1 MRALSTNHA
10 WGQAKDPMMAMRAI
24 LVSLGAAW
32 LSLAQ
37 GADAD
42 APPEEERLR
51 AEVTA
56 LFKTVL
62 EGEQFELQ
70 DCALGSKWRRD
81 PIPQHLAARYFGL
94 KLHADLIAPDPLM
107 MSPADVLYPGE
118 DKIGQF
124 CDRQQAAD
132 REVWLVD
139 GFRWQPLEPSSEGRS
154 ITIKMPAREFG
165 FPIFTDAFD
174 RAAVLVC
181 GSSVTYRREED
192 WVRMV
197 TDHPEW
203 CFVKIYDKVQ
213 GHWVRGAEE
222 RLFPAT

>member
-1 MRALSTNHA
+1 MT
-10 WGQAKDPMMAMRAI
+10 P
-24 LVSLGAAW
+24 
-32 LSLAQ
+32 
-37 GADAD
+37 ADALD
-42 APPEEERLR
+42 
-51 AEVTA
+51 
-56 LFKTVL
+56 
-62 EGEQFELQ
+62 
-70 DCALGSKWRRD
+70 
-81 PIPQHLAARYFGL
+81 
-94 KLHADLIAPDPLM
+94 
-107 MSPADVLYPGE
+107 PGE
-118 DKIGQF
+118 EKIGQF

-132 REVWLVD
+132 RAVQLVG
-139 GFRWQPLEPSSEGRS
+139 GFRWQPLKPGSEGQT